1 MCLPNSDFCSHTA
14 LAPLPSVPAPKLS
27 KHRLSTEHILSGD
40 CGVIKCGLR
49 AQGIYSLGREK
60 YANNWGLWDGFL
72 RRRCL
77 IGFWENRLG
86 SWELRMEGMGKA
98 VQAEALQPEAGGQS

>member
-1 MCLPNSDFCSHTA
+1 M
-14 LAPLPSVPAPKLS
+14 
-27 KHRLSTEHILSGD
+27 
-40 CGVIKCGLR
+40 
-49 AQGIYSLGREK
+49 
-60 YANNWGLWDGFL
+60 
-72 RRRCL
+72 